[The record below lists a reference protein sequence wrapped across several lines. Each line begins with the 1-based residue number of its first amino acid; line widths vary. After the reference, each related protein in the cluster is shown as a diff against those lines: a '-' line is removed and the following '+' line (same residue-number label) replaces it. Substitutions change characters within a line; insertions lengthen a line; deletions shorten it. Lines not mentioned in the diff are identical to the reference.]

1 MRYIILLILTFNLS
15 TFSWAQDSLTKQI
28 NDYKKQGSKKKPA
41 AVKKIMTKALV
52 DLKATGI
59 DSNVIKKAPVFSL
72 SGKKFSTFYKNKPV
86 VLKFYRGHWCPYCQ
100 LELKSY
106 QSYKEKIE
114 AKGYQLIVITPDQQ
128 KYIDRF
134 KKKMKITIPIYSDKN
149 NSIAK
154 KFGITFKLSK
164 DLSTLYKKFGID
176 LKKSQGNSNNELPL
190 PGTYIVNTKGI
201 ITYAFIDADYTKRL
215 DPIDLLKKL

>member
-1 MRYIILLILTFNLS
+1 MIIAISISLS
-15 TFSWAQDSLTKQI
+15 SWAEGPLTKELRQH
-28 NDYKKQGSKKKPA
+28 KEKGSKKKPA
-41 AVKKIMTKALV
+41 EVKKIMTKALT

-59 DSNVIKKAPVFSL
+59 DTKTMKKAPVFSL
-72 SGKKFSTFYKNKPV
+72 NGKPFSKFYQEKPV
-86 VLKFYRGHWCPYCQ
+86 ILKFYRGHWCPYCQ
-100 LELKSY
+100 IELKSY

-114 AKGYQLIVITPDQQ
+114 AKGYQIIVITPDRQ

-134 KKKMKITIPIYSDKN
+134 KKKMKVTLPIYSDKD

-164 DLSTLYKKFGID
+164 DLSALYKKFGID
-176 LKKSQGNSNNELPL
+176 LKKSQGNIEDELPL
-190 PGTYIVNTKGI
+190 PGTYVINNKGV

-215 DPIDLLKKL
+215 DPEELLKHL